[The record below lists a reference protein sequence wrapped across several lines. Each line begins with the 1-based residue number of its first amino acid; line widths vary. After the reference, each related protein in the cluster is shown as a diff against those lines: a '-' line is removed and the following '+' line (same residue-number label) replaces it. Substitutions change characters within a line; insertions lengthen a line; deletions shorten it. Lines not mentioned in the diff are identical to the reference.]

1 MSVGPDQILL
11 YMLFPIAIGV
21 LFVGRKSIL
30 LHPSAL
36 TILFIFSF
44 ITTWILVVTI
54 GGVSSNVH
62 PTDRTQVD
70 ELGSFESF
78 LQIIVSV
85 TVIGTFI
92 NTNHVA
98 INKVLLDRVGKILVV
113 LMSGNAVIAL
123 AAMFMDT
130 LPITQYFIS
139 EATGKGDSQY
149 ETFST
154 IGRMTGIFDFPAT
167 AGIAYSLA
175 LLIWTYRIR
184 RIRKI
189 SLIEYM
195 FGAMIIIGGTITVS
209 KTFLFGGLPL
219 FLIYWLIPGRMSPR
233 ITFKLLIIILSGVVA
248 VALFIEY
255 WIGLKGIL
263 DIFTSDEKY
272 ASGELFLHF
281 IQIRYGV
288 NNQMEIAGIFP
299 YVWEMAPFQGLGF
312 AYLGLTDSAYLKFF
326 MQGGLVAALLYVGFI
341 ALIIFLG
348 AIEWYHGNE
357 IGRLLTLIGIFVFI
371 AGIGSPV
378 ITSSRVGV
386 IFWVI
391 IMLILAVRTARR
403 VEETMHAKVLPFT
416 EVQKILSQNKER

>member
-1 MSVGPDQILL
+1 M
-11 YMLFPIAIGV
+11 
-21 LFVGRKSIL
+21 
-30 LHPSAL
+30 
-36 TILFIFSF
+36 
-44 ITTWILVVTI
+44 
-54 GGVSSNVH
+54 
-62 PTDRTQVD
+62 
-70 ELGSFESF
+70 
-78 LQIIVSV
+78 
-85 TVIGTFI
+85 
-92 NTNHVA
+92 
-98 INKVLLDRVGKILVV
+98 
-113 LMSGNAVIAL
+113 
-123 AAMFMDT
+123 
-130 LPITQYFIS
+130 
-139 EATGKGDSQY
+139 
-149 ETFST
+149 
-154 IGRMTGIFDFPAT
+154 
-167 AGIAYSLA
+167 
-175 LLIWTYRIR
+175 IWTI
-184 RIRKI
+184 
-189 SLIEYM
+189 
-195 FGAMIIIGGTITVS
+195 
-209 KTFLFGGLPL
+209 
-219 FLIYWLIPGRMSPR
+219 
-233 ITFKLLIIILSGVVA
+233 
-248 VALFIEY
+248 
-255 WIGLKGIL
+255 
-263 DIFTSDEKY
+263 
-272 ASGELFLHF
+272 FLHF